1 MVAVPHLEAE
11 ADGAAGVVVTLIFP
25 AVEASFGNAG
35 LRFARTLGI
44 LLTRFSDDRGV
55 AMDAAVFDAL
65 TLVALLPVAERGTFD
80 ELFHAGRRPT
90 DARAVSDFLACL
102 LLLPR
107 LLFPRP
113 LFPPECSRST
123 RKLSP
128 VEFLAI
134 AYPLLLRDV
143 PLLSL
148 TIAFLLPLAPPRAYP
163 VELP

>member
-11 ADGAAGVVVTLIFP
+11 ADGAAGLVVTLIFP
-25 AVEASFGNAG
+25 AVEASFGKAG
-35 LRFARTLGI
+35 LRLARALGI

-65 TLVALLPVAERGTFD
+65 TFVALLPVAESGTFD

-107 LLFPRP
+107 LLFP
-113 LFPPECSRST
+113 PECSPST